1 MARGEC
7 RVSPMLA
14 VAPKALWYLT
24 RGTGAVA
31 LLLLTLS
38 VVLGIAHSVRW
49 SPGHTPRFVVQDLH
63 RNVSLLVVV
72 FIAVHVSTAVID
84 GFAPIRWLDAIV
96 PFTSA
101 YRAMWLGLG
110 ALATDILL
118 AVAITSLLRAR
129 LGFRVWKGIHWS
141 AYACWLIALFHGL
154 GVGSDTRQTWMLALV
169 VCSVIAVVA
178 ATGWRAALGWSSW
191 NPTRVTLATGAATA
205 PFVVAAFLVLGP
217 LQTGWARSAGTPS
230 RILASSIHRATSVP
244 PVSLVLPAQAHFAGT
259 AELSAPSADGRTVLS
274 GDALLASNPRFDV
287 RINVAGSQTEGGL
300 SVGSGSMTIVPP
312 DGAAVY
318 RGPVTGL
325 SETGGLEA
333 TLSDGQ
339 GDQIA
344 VAMDLAVSPSGALSG
359 ELAIH
364 ALTIGG
370 VTTTG
375 DRE

>member
-1 MARGEC
+1 M
-7 RVSPMLA
+7 SPILA

-31 LLLLTLS
+31 LLLLTVS

-63 RNVSLLVVV
+63 RNISLLVVV

-101 YRAMWLGLG
+101 YRAVWLGLG
-110 ALATDILL
+110 AVATDILL

-129 LGFRVWKGIHWS
+129 LGFRVWKGIHGS
-141 AYACWLIALFHGL
+141 AYACWVVAIFHGL

-169 VCSVIAVVA
+169 ACSVIVVVA
-178 ATGWRAALGWSSW
+178 ATGWRVALGWSSW
-191 NPTRVTLATGAATA
+191 TPARVTLATGAATV
-205 PFVVAAFLVLGP
+205 PLVLAAFLVLGP
-217 LQTGWARSAGTPS
+217 LRADWARSSGTPA
-230 RILASSIHRATSVP
+230 RILASSVHRAASVQP
-244 PVSLVLPAQAHFAGT
+244 LSLVLPAQAHFAGT
-259 AELSAPSADGRTVLS
+259 AELSARSADGQTVLS
-274 GDALLASNPRFDV
+274 GHALLAGSPRFDV
-287 RINVAGSQTEGGL
+287 GIDVAGTQDGGGL

-318 RGPVTGL
+318 RGPVTGV

-344 VAMDLAVSPSGALSG
+344 VAMDLSVSPSGALSG
-359 ELAIH
+359 DLAIH
-364 ALTIGG
+364 ALSTGG
-370 VTTTG
+370 VAASG